1 MASKEDIFLELQ
13 EVLKG
18 LAIRLKYDRGYFKG
32 GFYRYKEQKTI
43 YLNRAET
50 VDQHISIIIS
60 EIIDMDLSDI
70 TLSPSL
76 KEYIQLSPESL
87 GG

>member
-1 MASKEDIFLELQ
+1 MESKEDIFSELQ
-13 EVLKG
+13 KVLKQ
-18 LAIRLKYDRGYFKG
+18 LNISIKYDSGYFKG

-50 VDQHISIIIS
+50 MDQHIALIIS
-60 EIIDMDLSDI
+60 EIKEMDLSAI
-70 TLSPSL
+70 SLSPSL
-76 KEYIQLSPESL
+76 QEIIQLSPESL